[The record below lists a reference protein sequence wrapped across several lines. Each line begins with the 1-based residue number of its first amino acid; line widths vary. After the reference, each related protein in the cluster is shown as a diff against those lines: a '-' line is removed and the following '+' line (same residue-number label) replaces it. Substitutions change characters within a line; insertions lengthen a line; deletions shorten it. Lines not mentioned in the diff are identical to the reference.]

1 MSDWKEDRREA
12 RVWTI
17 IGAAVCVF
25 SIAGLMLLWFGV
37 L

>member
-1 MSDWKEDRREA
+1 MEERERREA

-17 IGAAVCVF
+17 VGSAVVVF